1 MAQPL
6 QCDFQGCPDQG
17 AVLVQRIGTPDVYVW
32 CDPHYEVVI
41 RSMVDAADQAERDET
56 DAEALRR
63 LQAVSAPEL
72 PDADYEAAV
81 AAGYLA
87 EQPAPEL
94 PADDEDPEHPRSQA
108 YLAALAEPDPT
119 PAASSDV
126 AEAPAA
132 SRGTRSSGPGRRGK
146 ATTPAEPVP
155 GPDDP
160 SDEPT
165 DEPARELAGVSD

>member
-6 QCDFQGCPDQG
+6 QCDYQGCPEQG

-32 CDPHYEVVI
+32 CDPHYEVI
-41 RSMVDAADQAERDET
+41 CRAMVDAADLEATQAADDE
-56 DAEALRR
+56 LIRR
-63 LQAVSAPEL
+63 LEGVS
-72 PDADYEAAV
+72 
-81 AAGYLA
+81 
-87 EQPAPEL
+87 APEL

-126 AEAPAA
+126 AAAPAA
-132 SRGTRSSGPGRRGK
+132 LPGTPVSAPRRRGR
-146 ATTPAEPVP
+146 ATPTPDPTP

-160 SDEPT
+160 QDEPT
-165 DEPARELAGVSD
+165 DEPARELAGVAE